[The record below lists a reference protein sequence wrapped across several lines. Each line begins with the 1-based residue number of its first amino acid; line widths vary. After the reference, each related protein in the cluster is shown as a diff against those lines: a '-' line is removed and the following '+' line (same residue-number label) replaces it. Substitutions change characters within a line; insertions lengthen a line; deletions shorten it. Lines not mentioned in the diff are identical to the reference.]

1 MHILSLVSLPDF
13 TYTFSY
19 LFTHIFLSKVSTL
32 TLIGKRKLHR
42 IRIDEK
48 KINNLATVAVSL
60 KQLFFNELIDKRK
73 VLLLHCFFLTLHCI
87 CFSEARWSKLVQKG
101 RNVSYYNFDIILTK

>member
-48 KINNLATVAVSL
+48 KINNLPTLALSL
-60 KQLFFNELIDKRK
+60 KQLFMNELIDKTK
-73 VLLLHCFFLTLHCI
+73 VLLLHYFFLT
-87 CFSEARWSKLVQKG
+87 
-101 RNVSYYNFDIILTK
+101 

>member
-1 MHILSLVSLPDF
+1 M
-13 TYTFSY
+13 
-19 LFTHIFLSKVSTL
+19 STL

-60 KQLFFNELIDKRK
+60 KQLLFNELIDKTK

-101 RNVSYYNFDIILTK
+101 RNVSYYNFDTILTK